1 MNKHVPKKF
10 EGFENQGLSYDF
22 VAVDELATIPQSAFE
37 AVTTMQMD
45 LTSEQLEL
53 AKSVPGVEI
62 KIVRHCAK
70 QSNNYL
76 ATRTCLEV
84 TKQ

>member
-37 AVTTMQMD
+37 AVATMQVG
-45 LTSEQLEL
+45 LTYTQLEQ
-53 AKSVPGVEI
+53 AKSVPGVDI
-62 KIVRHCAK
+62 QI
-70 QSNNYL
+70 
-76 ATRTCLEV
+76 
-84 TKQ
+84 